1 MALSFRICLIR
12 TVTVPE
18 ILRNLLFGLA
28 CIRRLL
34 KLIVTC
40 LMKTS
45 YQCSF
50 MAFVTAV
57 WLHSLPVYK
66 SRKMIIF
73 FHLICSWYLP
83 AFVGLSGESAP
94 SCSSTSCCSRV
105 LVACCLFF
113 FWQPVLWR
121 FNFASASLGHGWA
134 SSRAC
139 SGTWAKARWGGERRS
154 AMQSF
159 ESQQTDL
166 ELSCVLVKSS
176 VLHCWAGRLLNWE
189 WARASSGSG
198 SQW

>member
-12 TVTVPE
+12 TVTAPE

-34 KLIVTC
+34 KLIVAC
-40 LMKTS
+40 LIKTS

-113 FWQPVLWR
+113 
-121 FNFASASLGHGWA
+121 
-134 SSRAC
+134 
-139 SGTWAKARWGGERRS
+139 
-154 AMQSF
+154 
-159 ESQQTDL
+159 
-166 ELSCVLVKSS
+166 
-176 VLHCWAGRLLNWE
+176 
-189 WARASSGSG
+189 SG
-198 SQW
+198 SQFCEGSILHLLPWDMGEPAAEPAAERGLRHGGGVKGDLLCKALKVSKLT